1 MNNSHL
7 NNFYFNKY
15 NKYKEKYLKLKN
27 QIGGTIV
34 DNINSIVYTSK
45 TDLTHQLYELVT
57 SNLDISDRFLDLEYF
72 KGLVINDELITKIII
87 LLLLVFKKD
96 KHIFLN
102 ISNIGNDYYK
112 QLRILFKIS
121 LRLGNKLLELV
132 NDKKTLIL
140 VPGDSPSYFIF
151 IMRLIDSRFNNTNII
166 IKEFPISSIGP
177 ALEKNKEE
185 KTSIIQRYLNEHV
198 IKSRDFDQ
206 IVIMDYSESGDSV
219 KNLTNIIKLLGIT
232 QKIINFN
239 INDMFRVNQF
249 VIDQLD
255 KNINLIQPTLKK
267 IDELQLSI
275 SEYQKE
281 IDDLQWSLSEY
292 QDDITTKD
300 ILKKAEDLQLS
311 LSEYQDE
318 IDDLQWSLSLYQDD
332 IITKDEILKKAED
345 LKLDEEIMNNN
356 NILLLHYF
364 VNGTIN
370 NQRCQYQLKPLD
382 EPKSIKQFIEQP
394 NNMHEYFQSMPQI
407 KQIYFHCNLL
417 KYLFYIYS
425 IKGGRLIELTEMLK
439 DIENIKQSF

>member
-45 TDLTHQLYELVT
+45 LDLTCQLYELAT

-166 IKEFPISSIGP
+166 IKEFPISSIGT

-185 KTSIIQRYLNEHV
+185 KTVVIQRYLNEHV

-232 QKIINFN
+232 QEIINFN
-239 INDMFRVNQF
+239 INDMFEVNQI

-255 KNINLIQPTLKK
+255 KNINLIQPTLEK

-275 SEYQKE
+275 
-281 IDDLQWSLSEY
+281 SEY

-345 LKLDEEIMNNN
+345 LKLDEETMNNN
-356 NILLLHYF
+356 NMLLLHYF

-382 EPKSIKQFIEQP
+382 EPKSIKQFIDQP

-407 KQIYFHCNLL
+407 KQIYFYCNLL

>member
-45 TDLTHQLYELVT
+45 LDLTCQLYELAT

-151 IMRLIDSRFNNTNII
+151 IMRLIDSRFYNINII
-166 IKEFPISSIGP
+166 IKEFPISSIGT
-177 ALEKNKEE
+177 ALEKNKEDR
-185 KTSIIQRYLNEHV
+185 Q
-198 IKSRDFDQ
+198 
-206 IVIMDYSESGDSV
+206 
-219 KNLTNIIKLLGIT
+219 LL
-232 QKIINFN
+232 F
-239 INDMFRVNQF
+239 
-249 VIDQLD
+249 
-255 KNINLIQPTLKK
+255 
-267 IDELQLSI
+267 
-275 SEYQKE
+275 
-281 IDDLQWSLSEY
+281 
-292 QDDITTKD
+292 KD
-300 ILKKAEDLQLS
+300 I
-311 LSEYQDE
+311 
-318 IDDLQWSLSLYQDD
+318 
-332 IITKDEILKKAED
+332 
-345 LKLDEEIMNNN
+345 
-356 NILLLHYF
+356 
-364 VNGTIN
+364 
-370 NQRCQYQLKPLD
+370 
-382 EPKSIKQFIEQP
+382 
-394 NNMHEYFQSMPQI
+394 
-407 KQIYFHCNLL
+407 
-417 KYLFYIYS
+417 
-425 IKGGRLIELTEMLK
+425 
-439 DIENIKQSF
+439 